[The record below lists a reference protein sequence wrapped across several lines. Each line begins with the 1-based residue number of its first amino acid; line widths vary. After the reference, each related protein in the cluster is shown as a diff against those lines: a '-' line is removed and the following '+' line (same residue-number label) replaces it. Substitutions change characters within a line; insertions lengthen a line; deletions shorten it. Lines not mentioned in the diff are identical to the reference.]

1 MRESH
6 NRNRSYEFSIPTKVS
21 STQVRLSSFD
31 CNDCWRDGSWC
42 WYLAFT
48 CPRLKVPGCAFL
60 FFFFVYGGAPPP
72 FPSKVDYKMMAV
84 GLEEKVSRSSFEL
97 IDGGRRLQELCR
109 KVHLVRDI

>member
-1 MRESH
+1 MLVFGIYLSETKSAWMR
-6 NRNRSYEFSIPTKVS
+6 FS
-21 STQVRLSSFD
+21 
-31 CNDCWRDGSWC
+31 
-42 WYLAFT
+42 
-48 CPRLKVPGCAFL
+48 

-109 KVHLVRDI
+109 KVHLTRDI